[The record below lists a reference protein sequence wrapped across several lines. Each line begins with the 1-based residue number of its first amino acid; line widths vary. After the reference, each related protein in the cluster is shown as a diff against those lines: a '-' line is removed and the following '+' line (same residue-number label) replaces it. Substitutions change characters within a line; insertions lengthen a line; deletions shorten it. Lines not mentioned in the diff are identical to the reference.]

1 MKTITFT
8 YEGVEIT
15 DPTMDESGRFE
26 VNPIEYYEEPYIT
39 AWQNAIVIELQNLI
53 DEEIVGNFCLEDTSC
68 KNDLCRSL
76 TIFKGDSSIQIFTP
90 NHPNA
95 DEENEQ
101 FNTYSIFFEDWS
113 GDLSNSLDGESNLT
127 YVIDKIQDL
136 MPQLK

>member
-1 MKTITFT
+1 MKKITFT

-39 AWQNAIVIELQNLI
+39 AWQDAIVIELQNLI
-53 DEEIVGNFCLEDTSC
+53 DEEIVGNFCLEDTSWG
-68 KNDLCRSL
+68 NDLCRSL

-101 FNTYSIFFEDWS
+101 FNTYSVFFED
-113 GDLSNSLDGESNLT
+113 GNGNLSNSLEGESNLT
-127 YVIDKIQDL
+127 YVIDMIQNL
-136 MPQLK
+136 MTQLK